1 MNTNKRL
8 NDILN
13 KFPKTELKKVELGI
27 VDDIEKNYQKVK
39 QQGDSVMSE
48 LSKVVS
54 NLDGKI
60 KSDIKSALDNVQ
72 KVEKMEDEI
81 IRSAKDLGI
90 DLPSKVKVAINQTEA
105 YRSNLQNAQG
115 QIDRAISSLL
125 GAIS

>member
-48 LSKVVS
+48 LSKVVG

>member
-48 LSKVVS
+48 LSKVVG

-115 QIDRAISSLL
+115 QIDRAISNLL